1 MGTFPNLQLIRTGFS
16 SSTKM
21 NFFAVLVFVGIVA
34 CVVCEEA
41 KKEDVQEAA
50 KDLKSDMKTKLKN
63 LAMKSKRAKDYK
75 RQDYY
80 TGRPSRGS
88 WAPYETTPYPH
99 HYPTTGR
106 QWHPTDPT
114 GRPWHHPTT
123 ASREEY
129 EQREEQNEKM
139 EDVEEGEYTYP
150 PTTRRY

>member
-1 MGTFPNLQLIRTGFS
+1 MGQLIGIGFS
-16 SSTKM
+16 SSMKM

-99 HYPTTGR
+99 HS
-106 QWHPTDPT
+106 DPT

-129 EQREEQNEKM
+129 AQREEQSEKM

>member
-1 MGTFPNLQLIRTGFS
+1 MGFPSLQLIGIGFS
-16 SSTKM
+16 SSMKM

-99 HYPTTGR
+99 HP
-106 QWHPTDPT
+106 PT
-114 GRPWHHPTT
+114 GRPWHHPPTGRHWHPT

-129 EQREEQNEKM
+129 EQREEQSEIA
-139 EDVEEGEYTYP
+139 EDIEEGES
-150 PTTRRY
+150 

>member
-1 MGTFPNLQLIRTGFS
+1 MGQLIGIGFS
-16 SSTKM
+16 SSMKM

-80 TGRPSRGS
+80 TGRTSRGS

-99 HYPTTGR
+99 HP
-106 QWHPTDPT
+106 PT

-129 EQREEQNEKM
+129 EQREEQSEKM

-150 PTTRRY
+150 PTTRR

>member
-1 MGTFPNLQLIRTGFS
+1 MGQLIGIGFS
-16 SSTKM
+16 SSMKM

-80 TGRPSRGS
+80 TGRTSRGS
-88 WAPYETTPYPH
+88 WALRNNAVPSSLRHNWSPMAPPHNWSPLVPYRPNWSPLAPPH
-99 HYPTTGR
+99 
-106 QWHPTDPT
+106 
-114 GRPWHHPTT
+114 
-123 ASREEY
+123 
-129 EQREEQNEKM
+129 NCF
-139 EDVEEGEYTYP
+139 
-150 PTTRRY
+150 TRRI

>member
-1 MGTFPNLQLIRTGFS
+1 MGSLQLIGIGFS
-16 SSTKM
+16 SSMKM

-99 HYPTTGR
+99 HYDT
-106 QWHPTDPT
+106 T

-129 EQREEQNEKM
+129 EQREEQSEKM